1 MGKFSILTQEGR
13 DVSQSGEIDGRTTLP
28 PSPEVP
34 VKDLPGV
41 KPRASGIL
49 LHGQEKGRKAG
60 GSLVRT
66 LNRPEARERKHQRQ
80 TPKGLMVGKV
90 FHCLLGVVCVQ
101 NYLILILNSFKLRT
115 ALIHSSNYCELS
127 RELI

>member
-1 MGKFSILTQEGR
+1 M
-13 DVSQSGEIDGRTTLP
+13 SQSGEIDGRTKLS

-34 VKDLPGV
+34 GKDLPGV
-41 KPRASGIL
+41 KPRPSGIL
-49 LHGQEKGRKAG
+49 LHAQEKGRKAG

-66 LNRPEARERKHQRQ
+66 LNRPETRERKRQRQ

-90 FHCLLGVVCVQ
+90 FHCLLDVVCAQ
-101 NYLILILNSFKLRT
+101 NCLILILNSFKLWT
-115 ALIHSSNYCELS
+115 VLIHSSNYCELS